1 MMRSALSRALP
12 SVALVGALAAGLA
25 ACGSTSNNSGGG
37 GSTSGGLIAK
47 KFDLHGASFTVGS
60 KEFTE
65 ERILGYITADALQA
79 AGANVNSQKLTGS
92 NTVRTALTSGRV
104 DMYWEYDGT
113 AWLDYLKHT
122 SPVKSGEPQQYQQ
135 TAAEDLAKNHI
146 KWLTPARFSDA
157 YGVGMRSNAP
167 GALGQINNLSQMAA
181 YVRQNPQQATFCG
194 ASEFLNRS
202 DGLPAMEKTYG
213 FKFASG
219 AIKTVSL
226 SLDYTSV
233 AKGNPCQFAEIFT
246 TDGRI
251 KTLKLKVL
259 TDDKNAFGSYVP
271 ALTVRES
278 VYKKYPKQLSG
289 ISALIAPKLTTATI
303 IDLNKK
309 VDVDGMTPQ
318 DVAQA
323 WLKQNGLIS

>member
-1 MMRSALSRALP
+1 MRSPLSRALS
-12 SVALVGALAAGLA
+12 SVAVVGALAVGLA
-25 ACGSTSNNSGGG
+25 ACGASSSGSGGG
-37 GSTSGGLIAK
+37 TSAGGGQIGK
-47 KFDLHGASFTVGS
+47 KFNLSGAHFTVGS

-79 AGANVNSQKLTGS
+79 AGANVNAQKLTGS
-92 NTVRTALTSGRV
+92 NTVRTALTSGRI

-122 SPVKSGEPQQYQQ
+122 SPVKSGEPQQYQM

-146 KWLTPARFSDA
+146 KWLTPAKFSDA

-167 GALGQINNLSQMAA
+167 GALGQISNLSQMAA
-181 YVRQNPQQATFCG
+181 YIHQHPQQGTFCG

-202 DGLPAMEKTYG
+202 DGLPNLEKTYG

-219 AIKTVSL
+219 TIKTVNL

-233 AKGNPCQFAEIFT
+233 AKGNPCNFAEIFT

-251 KTLKLKVL
+251 KTLHLKVL

-271 ALTVRES
+271 ALTVRDA
-278 VYKKYPKQLSG
+278 VYKKYAKQLSG
-289 ISALIAPKLTTATI
+289 IAALIAPKLTTSTI

-318 DVAQA
+318 AVAKA